1 MFFHIQLKLKLFSE
15 DINIKEYGSYWKTIW
30 NFFFFFE
37 VQNKIKKLVAKRNV
51 LVDPIFM
58 FGNEITL

>member
-1 MFFHIQLKLKLFSE
+1 MEATGKLFG
-15 DINIKEYGSYWKTIW
+15 I
-30 NFFFFFE
+30 FFFFFE